1 MFETIAKITLDYFLT
16 CESFKQIG
24 QGRSNSL
31 RADSKK
37 KNTPAKMWPVT
48 SIVIKNGQN
57 KS

>member
-31 RADSKK
+31 PADSKK
-37 KNTPAKMWPVT
+37 KNTPAKM
-48 SIVIKNGQN
+48 
-57 KS
+57 